1 MLGEPRAGDH
11 MSDRA
16 TARIAADHATIA
28 PPSWAQCLMALAG
41 VVLLI
46 GPALGVL
53 WPR

>member
-1 MLGEPRAGDH
+1 MVGKARAGDQ
-11 MSDRA
+11 MSDTA
-16 TARIAADHATIA
+16 TARAEADHAAIA

-46 GPALGVL
+46 GPTLGML